1 MQVMNEPTEVH
12 DVPSFQRAVWAT
24 LGRHG
29 VLSAALEPLVA
40 AGGPSRWTVQYMDDE
55 FDEYIVRAAASL
67 SPGSSHTMP
76 LYEHRMPLRTRR
88 RLGRRMERT
97 MEWPHPAAG
106 PAHTHQTRWACECIP
121 EGWRLASHL
130 RAASVSR
137 QLASH
142 GSWRLTAA
150 GVSQQLAVRRQV
162 LHALTELPESGRAK
176 IKLVHRD
183 FGGGRRPDTA
193 EMLAELEASRQDTPP
208 TPRPKSKWEVEREA
222 QRRFKELRGANP
234 ASQPRTA
241 SLAEL
246 RAARNRLLQ
255 VCRAPAP
262 APRCRARAR
271 ARPRAAPP
279 LPRSAPCGAPVGAG
293 LTSELLD
300 PRPISDASTSDAH
313 RTCRPIAIQRVPMV
327 WRRIA
332 GGPWDGL
339 HGGAAAH
346 ATRRPEGFRVEG

>member
-1 MQVMNEPTEVH
+1 M
-12 DVPSFQRAVWAT
+12 PSFQRAVWAT

-150 GVSQQLAVRRQV
+150 GGAPAGAARADGAPGVRPGQDQAGPSGLRRRAAAGHGRDAGRAGGEPAGHPADAQAEVEVGGREGGAAAVQGAARRQPG
-162 LHALTELPESGRAK
+162 LAAQDRQPGRAE
-176 IKLVHRD
+176 
-183 FGGGRRPDTA
+183 GRP
-193 EMLAELEASRQDTPP
+193 QPP
-208 TPRPKSKWEVEREA
+208 AT
-222 QRRFKELRGANP
+222 G
-234 ASQPRTA
+234 
-241 SLAEL
+241 
-246 RAARNRLLQ
+246 LQ
-255 VCRAPAP
+255 S
-262 APRCRARAR
+262 ARAR
-271 ARPRAAPP
+271 ARAAPP